1 MKIEIIDS
9 GELSAS
15 DSDSCICSIT
25 LIGTVNYTYQMFKG
39 KTIRIIDSD
48 EDLPKN
54 ILIRY
59 SHRDDKKGGVTF
71 LSNIPSNLI
80 SGEVKKSLIDMVKRY
95 IESVRSSTTTL

>member
-39 KTIRIIDSD
+39 KTIRVIDSD

-59 SHRDDKKGGVTF
+59 SHRDDKKGRVTF